1 MLESGADGIAFGCLD
16 ENGEIQVEQ
25 TRELCGIIKG
35 CGGEAVFHRAF
46 DCVADPQRAIE
57 QLIELGIDRV
67 LTSGGKEK
75 ATEGAALLAS
85 LQRDYG
91 ARIEILAGSG
101 VNAGNAAALMEQTGV
116 RQVHSSC
123 RGWVN
128 DPTTKG
134 ESVAYAY
141 AASPNEKAYEA
152 ALPGL
157 RFCWKRS
164 HRHFGAF
171 LFRFL
176 LVCWY

>member
-1 MLESGADGIAFGCLD
+1 MRGH
-16 ENGEIQVEQ
+16 
-25 TRELCGIIKG
+25 KG
-35 CGGEAVFHRAF
+35 LRGEAVFHRAF
-46 DCVADPQRAIE
+46 DCVADPQRAIA

-134 ESVAYAY
+134 ESVSYAY